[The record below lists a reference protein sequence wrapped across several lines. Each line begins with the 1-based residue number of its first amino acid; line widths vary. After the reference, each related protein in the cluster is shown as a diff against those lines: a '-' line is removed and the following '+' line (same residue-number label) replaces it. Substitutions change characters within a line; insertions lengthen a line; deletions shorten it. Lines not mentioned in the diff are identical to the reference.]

1 MSVRL
6 TPIAISATSQQYLA
20 SLDEN
25 LCQAFCAASSVQPTA
40 TVNFTVANQQTTG
53 TQTVVTINAAMTVTC
68 QPIGSCR
75 SVVRQFNESFQVCF
89 IGAEGAIPTIA
100 LTPLATVV
108 VASNVKCNNRA
119 YGISAATPLT
129 IAATYPA

>member
-25 LCQAFCAASSVQPTA
+25 LCQAFCAASAVQPTA

-53 TQTVVTINAAMTVTC
+53 TQTVVTINAAMTVTY
-68 QPIGSCR
+68 QPLGSCR
-75 SVVRQFNESFQVCF
+75 SVVRQFNEQFSVAF
-89 IGAEGAIPTIA
+89 IEASGAVPTIA

-129 IAATYPA
+129 IAATYQA

>member
-25 LCQAFCAASSVQPTA
+25 LCQAFCAASAVQPTA

-53 TQTVVTINAAMTVTC
+53 TQTIVTINAAMTVTY

-89 IGAEGAIPTIA
+89 IGAEGAIPTIEP
-100 LTPLATVV
+100 TQLATVV
-108 VASNVKCNNRA
+108 TPMNVKCNNRA

-129 IAATYPA
+129 ITATYPA

>member
-6 TPIAISATSQQYLA
+6 TAIAISATSQQYLA

-25 LCQAFCAASSVQPTA
+25 LCQAFCAASAVQPTA

-53 TQTVVTINAAMTVTC
+53 TQTVVTINADMTVTY

-89 IGAEGAIPTIA
+89 IGAEGAIPTIEP
-100 LTPLATVV
+100 TQLATVV
-108 VASNVKCNNRA
+108 TPMSVKCNNRA

>member
-6 TPIAISATSQQYLA
+6 TAIAISATSQQYLA

-25 LCQAFCAASSVQPTA
+25 LCQAFCAAGAVQPTA

-53 TQTVVTINAAMTVTC
+53 TQTVVTINADMTVTY

-89 IGAEGAIPTIA
+89 IGAEGAIPTIEP
-100 LTPLATVV
+100 TQLATVV
-108 VASNVKCNNRA
+108 TPMNVKCNNRA

>member
-25 LCQAFCAASSVQPTA
+25 LCQAFCAASSVQPLA
-40 TVNFTVANQQTTG
+40 TVAFTVAKQQTSD
-53 TQTVVTINAAMTVTC
+53 TQTVVTINAAMTVAY

-75 SVVRQFNESFQVCF
+75 SVVKQFNEQFNVAF
-89 IGAEGAIPTIA
+89 IGTAGSVPTIA
-100 LTPLATVV
+100 LTPLTTVV
-108 VASNVKCNNRA
+108 TPMNVKCNNRA

>member
-53 TQTVVTINAAMTVTC
+53 TQTVATINAAMTVTY

-89 IGAEGAIPTIA
+89 IGAEGAIPTIEP
-100 LTPLATVV
+100 TQLATVV
-108 VASNVKCNNRA
+108 TPMNVKCNNRA

-129 IAATYPA
+129 ITATYPA

>member
-6 TPIAISATSQQYLA
+6 TAIAISATSQQYLA

-25 LCQAFCAASSVQPTA
+25 LCQAFCAASAVQPTA

-53 TQTVVTINAAMTVTC
+53 TQTVATINAAMTVTY

-89 IGAEGAIPTIA
+89 IGAEGAIPTIEP
-100 LTPLATVV
+100 TQLATVV
-108 VASNVKCNNRA
+108 TPMNVKCNNRA